1 MTFFRRVSMAR
12 RGFDMKNF
20 PLRLMIACALVLSG
34 AQHALAQQPA
44 AGRIVLLD
52 RIVAVVNEDVITR
65 RDLDDRLK
73 VAVQQLRRQGTSPPP
88 VEVLEK
94 QVLERMIYSRVQLQL
109 ARETG
114 LRVDDGQLEKALAR
128 IAEDNK
134 VSLAQMRE
142 TIEKE
147 GANFAK
153 FREDIRDEITMSR
166 LREREVDNKIT
177 VADSE
182 VENVLNALQLQDG
195 KADEFDLSHIL
206 IRVPEQA
213 SPEQLRDRRTRAEQA
228 LAQIRG
234 GADFRQVAA
243 SFSDAPDAVQGGA
256 MGWRELARLPAIF
269 AAAVKGLKNTEISGV
284 LRSPNGFHIVRVNER
299 RGRNSPL
306 IVSQTHARHILIK
319 TSEVVSENDAKE
331 RLVKLKDRLDNQTDF
346 AELARL
352 QSEDASAS
360 RGGDLGWLS
369 PGDTVPEFEKMMDA
383 LKPGETSGPV
393 RSPFGWHLIQVIDRR
408 SQDMSEQ
415 QQRLQARMSLR
426 AQKADEAY
434 QEWLRQLRDKAFVEY
449 RLEEK

>member
-1 MTFFRRVSMAR
+1 MNISRAPVVAAF
-12 RGFDMKNF
+12 
-20 PLRLMIACALVLSG
+20 ALILSS
-34 AQHALAQQPA
+34 ALQAPAQQPA

-73 VAVQQLRRQGTSPPP
+73 VVTRQLRQQGTPPP
-88 VEVLEK
+88 PAEVLEK
-94 QVLERMIYSRVQLQL
+94 QVLERMIYTRVQLQL
-109 ARETG
+109 AKETG

-128 IAEDNK
+128 IAEENK
-134 VSLAQMRE
+134 ISLAQMRE
-142 TIEKE
+142 TIEKD
-147 GANFAK
+147 GTSFVK
-153 FREDIRDEITMSR
+153 FREDIRDEITMAR

-182 VENVLNALQLQDG
+182 VDNLLNAPQSQDG
-195 KADEFDLSHIL
+195 KVDEFDLSHIL

-213 SPEQLRDRRTRAEQA
+213 SPEQLSERRARAEKA

-256 MGWRELARLPAIF
+256 MGWRELARLPTIF
-269 AAAVKGLKNTEISGV
+269 AEAVKGLKNGEVSAV
-284 LRSPNGFHIVRVNER
+284 LRSPNGLHIVRVNER
-299 RGRNSPL
+299 RGQNAPM

-331 RLVKLKDRLDNQTDF
+331 RLVKLKDRLDNKADF

-369 PGDTVPEFEKMMDA
+369 PGDTVPEFEHAMDA

-393 RSPFGWHLIQVIDRR
+393 RSSFGWHLIEVIERR
-408 SQDMSEQ
+408 RQDMSQQ

-449 RLEEK
+449 RIEEK

>member
-1 MTFFRRVSMAR
+1 M
-12 RGFDMKNF
+12 NI
-20 PLRLMIACALVLSG
+20 LRATIVAAFALVLSG
-34 AQHALAQQPA
+34 ALQAAAQQPA

-73 VAVQQLRRQGTSPPP
+73 VVTRQLRQQGTTPPP
-88 VEVLEK
+88 AEVLEK
-94 QVLERMIYSRVQLQL
+94 QVLERMIYTRVQLQL
-109 ARETG
+109 AKETG

-128 IAEDNK
+128 IAEENK
-134 VSLAQMRE
+134 ISLAQMRE
-142 TIEKE
+142 TIEKD
-147 GANFAK
+147 GTSFAK
-153 FREDIRDEITMSR
+153 FREDIRDEITMAR

-182 VENVLNALQLQDG
+182 VDNLLNAPQSQDG
-195 KADEFDLSHIL
+195 KVDEFDLSHIL

-213 SPEQLRDRRTRAEQA
+213 SPEQLSERRARAEKA
-228 LAQIRG
+228 LAQIRD

-256 MGWRELARLPAIF
+256 MGWRELARLPTIF
-269 AAAVKGLKNTEISGV
+269 AEAVKGLKNGEVSAV
-284 LRSPNGFHIVRVNER
+284 LRSPNGLHIVRVNER
-299 RGRNSPL
+299 RGQNAPM

-331 RLVKLKDRLDNQTDF
+331 RLVKLKDRLDNKADF

-369 PGDTVPEFEKMMDA
+369 PGDTVPEFEHAMDA

-393 RSPFGWHLIQVIDRR
+393 RSSFGWHLIQVIERR
-408 SQDMSEQ
+408 RQDMSQQ

-449 RLEEK
+449 RIEEK